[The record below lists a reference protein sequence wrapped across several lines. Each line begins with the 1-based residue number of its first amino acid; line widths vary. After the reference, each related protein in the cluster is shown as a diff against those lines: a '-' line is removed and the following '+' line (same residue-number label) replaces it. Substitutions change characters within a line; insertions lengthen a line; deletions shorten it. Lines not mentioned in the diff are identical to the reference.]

1 MEMILNR
8 EQKEF
13 LLVTWFDDYDRAKIF
28 GTGDVDVIAEHEI
41 RLGDVVVTGWPKVY
55 MDGEERTS
63 VNANALSKE
72 MLLLISLSERRRLL
86 TSGE

>member
-1 MEMILNR
+1 MIGAGANMEMILNR

-13 LLVTWFDDYDRAKIF
+13 LLTTWFDDYDRDKIF
-28 GTGDVDVIAEHEI
+28 GTACVDEIAEREI

-55 MDGEERTS
+55 VDGEERTS

-72 MLLLISLSERRRLL
+72 MLQLVSLSA
-86 TSGE
+86 